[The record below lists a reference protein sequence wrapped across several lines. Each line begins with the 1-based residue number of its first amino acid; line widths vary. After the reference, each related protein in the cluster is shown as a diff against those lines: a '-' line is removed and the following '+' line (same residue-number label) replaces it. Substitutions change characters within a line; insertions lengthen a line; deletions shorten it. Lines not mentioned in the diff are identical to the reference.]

1 MKKVLISTLGRGQ
14 REGDRY
20 DYKEGVYLLP
30 DGSEVRTKLVSRALI
45 DYIKP
50 DEIYILGTKE
60 SLWNLAD
67 ELIGNYR
74 KVVIPYGK
82 SKEEFWEMFR
92 IINSEVDVSG
102 KDIYLDITHGFR
114 AIPLLVSTVANL
126 FSKVKG
132 ATVKGIFYGIFE
144 AKDYKGRT
152 PVVDLLPILEL
163 SEWIEGFTLFKNYG
177 DGDFL
182 AELIDRKLSGLKPEL
197 RREVGDLKKLSKLLR
212 KYSQAVGFT
221 AVNFIP
227 KFTGQ
232 VVQLVNNIKSVPSD
246 FNSVELLKA
255 SLNET
260 YEEVKNEDAEEWK
273 NQYKIAK
280 WLFNKRRYSQATIA
294 LEECIFTYVLEK
306 LGIDTLNQDL
316 RKKLGGVFNKDR
328 SQHEIFSRELNALF
342 GKIQDLRNKTGHAFM
357 RKEVVE
363 RDIKYAIDKLKNY
376 IEETYKVLTDGNAD
390 NIKNPEK
397 LIKYLGF
404 SK

>member
-1 MKKVLISTLGRGQ
+1 MSKVLISTLGKGQ
-14 REGDRY
+14 
-20 DYKEGVYLLP
+20 YKESVYLLP

-82 SKEEFWEMFR
+82 SREEFWEMFR

-144 AKDYKGRT
+144 AKDDEGRT

-163 SEWIEGFTLFKNYG
+163 NEWIEGFTLFKNYG
-177 DGDFL
+177 DGNFL
-182 AELIDRKLSGLKPEL
+182 AEFIERKLSEFDPEQ
-197 RREVGDLKKLSKLLR
+197 RKRAGKLSALPRLLR

-221 AVNFIP
+221 ALDFIP
-227 KFTGQ
+227 SSAGQ
-232 VVQLVNNIKSVPSD
+232 VVKIMNELKDLPADLSAVD
-246 FNSVELLKA
+246 LLRNSFRR
-255 SLNET
+255 T
-260 YEEVKNEDAEEWK
+260 YEEVEKKHPEEWK
-273 NQYKIAK
+273 NQYQLAR
-280 WLFNKRRYSQATIA
+280 WLFEKRRYSQAAIA
-294 LEECIFTYVLEK
+294 LEECIFSYVLENTGFNVRDRVRER
-306 LGIDTLNQDL
+306 LGRAFREDREVNIFFTPALNSL
-316 RKKLGGVFNKDR
+316 
-328 SQHEIFSRELNALF
+328 FS
-342 GKIQDLRNKTGHAFM
+342 KIQDLRNKTGHAFM
-357 RKEVVE
+357 QKEVGE
-363 RDIKYAIDKLKNY
+363 GDIRDAIDKLEKY
-376 IEETYKVLTDGNAD
+376 IEETRRVLSEGGIRNREA
-390 NIKNPEK
+390 
-397 LIKYLGF
+397 LIDYM
-404 SK
+404 S